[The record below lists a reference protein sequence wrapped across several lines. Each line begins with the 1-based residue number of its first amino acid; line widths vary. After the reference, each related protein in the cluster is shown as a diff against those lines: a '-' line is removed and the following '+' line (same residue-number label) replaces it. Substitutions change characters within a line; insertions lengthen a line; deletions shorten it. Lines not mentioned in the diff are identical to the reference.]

1 MRITPFSIPFL
12 LALAVVLAGSGCS
25 SPMVEDGVVAR
36 INGQPVYLAQLEAV
50 HDLKYLARTT
60 QHSSS
65 LGRLRQE
72 YGAVLSE
79 IVVQYLVAQFLEERG
94 LAVSENEL
102 GASEAQVRADY
113 PEGAFEQTL
122 VEEYVHLDRW
132 REQLKA
138 TLSQEKLLQKVLRPS
153 ISIDY
158 QEVDSYYRNNIGDF
172 YLHPRVEFLFIHG
185 RDRDLVERV
194 LEMSASEPDP
204 VILGKRFDRV
214 GVYTYNLREDN
225 LSTDWQAL
233 LVELEPKQAT
243 SILMREPE
251 GHYALVLLE
260 RTQGRIIDPAQAY
273 PLVERILV
281 ERKMEQ
287 AFDAWL
293 ADALASANIVIN
305 QQLLE
310 ETAG

>member
-1 MRITPFSIPFL
+1 MRIIPFSFPFL
-12 LALAVVLAGSGCS
+12 LALAVAVIGTGCS

-36 INGQPVYLAQLEAV
+36 INGQPVYMAQLEAA

-65 LGRLRQE
+65 LDRLRQE

-79 IVVQYLVAQFLEERG
+79 IVVQYLVAQFLEQRG

-102 GASEAQVRADY
+102 DASEALVRADY
-113 PEGAFEQTL
+113 PEGAFEQIL
-122 VEEYVHLDRW
+122 VEEYIHLDRW

-138 TLSQEKLLQKVLRPS
+138 TLSLEKLLQKVLRPT

-158 QEVDSYYRNNIGDF
+158 QEVDAYYKNNIGDF

-185 RDRDLVERV
+185 RERDLVEKV
-194 LEMSASEPDP
+194 LEMSVSETNPE
-204 VILGKRFDRV
+204 ILGKRFDRV
-214 GVYTYNLREDN
+214 VVHSYRLREEN
-225 LSTDWQAL
+225 LSPDWQTL
-233 LVELEPKQAT
+233 LGDLDPVQAT

-251 GHYALVLLE
+251 GHYALVLLD

-281 ERKMEQ
+281 ERKLEQ
-287 AFDAWL
+287 AFEAWL

-305 QQLLE
+305 HHLLE
-310 ETAG
+310 GTAI